1 MTFKTKSLFCIWILV
16 VYFTSCSEE
25 VPEMSE
31 VPNEV
36 ETITSLTYKLI
47 PVGGGDVVEITY
59 SDQDGEGGFPASI
72 SLGLLAANTVYNGFM
87 ELKNGLSGSEINIT
101 NEILEEA
108 EDHQFFF
115 DPIISS
121 ISVEYMDSDSNGNP
135 LGIKTKLTTSGS
147 DAGRLRMAL
156 IHLPDKNGPNV
167 SEGIITAAGGEI
179 DIELIFNIKV
189 E

>member
-1 MTFKTKSLFCIWILV
+1 MTFKTISLFCIWILV
-16 VYFTSCSEE
+16 VFFSSCNEE
-25 VPEMSE
+25 VTDVAEI
-31 VPNEV
+31 PNEI
-36 ETITSLTYKLI
+36 ETITSLIYKLT
-47 PVGGGDVVEITY
+47 PVGGGEVIEITY
-59 SDQDGEGGFPASI
+59 SDQDRVGGNHPSI
-72 SLGLLAANTVYNGFM
+72 SLGLLDSNTVYNGVM

-121 ISVEYMDSDSNGNP
+121 ISVEYMDADSNGNP